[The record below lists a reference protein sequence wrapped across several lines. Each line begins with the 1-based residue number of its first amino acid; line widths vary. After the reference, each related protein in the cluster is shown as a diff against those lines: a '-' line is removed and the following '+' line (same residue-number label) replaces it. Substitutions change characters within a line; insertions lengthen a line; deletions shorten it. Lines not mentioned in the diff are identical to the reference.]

1 MEKQKEKIC
10 KPYANRASQQLGRAS
25 GNGFFICGGLGHD
38 TGTDDDQQTG
48 DCRGEKCSADATR
61 KISNSNLLKLQ
72 CWADNGRNCNMYESA
87 GQYGENKNPKGKI
100 NFKTG
105 IGGERNERFEQLM
118 KQALK
123 PEIDER
129 DVVIPKNTNNYKNR
143 MKRKRRL
150 RVCITAGIA
159 AAACVVAGV
168 QLNRFGNGQ
177 VPYTETKQD
186 FVTNKTSSAF
196 SLCVYA
202 SELSSENSVALNNEN
217 GNSWV
222 FGMRSD
228 SDMLSYC
235 IAFPV
240 SCKGEQIKQI
250 TYTINKGVFQI
261 IGENPEKFCT
271 QMTLYTEQTM
281 NLPRISQNKDQQESV
296 LYCTSYTID
305 YENQDAGCFVNI
317 CGFTADDE
325 QTENLFF
332 KSESIEAGKW
342 TEDLNSIL
350 FDKIQVTVCAAFE
363 DGTSK
368 TQTIAIA
375 AAASDANSTYEKG
388 QTQKEK
394 LIQYEMR

>member
-1 MEKQKEKIC
+1 M
-10 KPYANRASQQLGRAS
+10 
-25 GNGFFICGGLGHD
+25 
-38 TGTDDDQQTG
+38 TD
-48 DCRGEKCSADATR
+48 
-61 KISNSNLLKLQ
+61 
-72 CWADNGRNCNMYESA
+72 
-87 GQYGENKNPKGKI
+87 
-100 NFKTG
+100 
-105 IGGERNERFEQLM
+105 ERFEQLM

-129 DVVIPKNTNNYKNR
+129 DVVIQKNTNNYKNR

-250 TYTINKGVFQI
+250 TYTINKGAFQI
-261 IGENPEKFCT
+261 IGE
-271 QMTLYTEQTM
+271 
-281 NLPRISQNKDQQESV
+281 NLPRISQNKEQQESV

-342 TEDLNSIL
+342 TEELNSIL
-350 FDKIQVTVCAAFE
+350 FDKIQVTVCVAFE

>member
-1 MEKQKEKIC
+1 M
-10 KPYANRASQQLGRAS
+10 
-25 GNGFFICGGLGHD
+25 
-38 TGTDDDQQTG
+38 TD
-48 DCRGEKCSADATR
+48 
-61 KISNSNLLKLQ
+61 
-72 CWADNGRNCNMYESA
+72 
-87 GQYGENKNPKGKI
+87 
-100 NFKTG
+100 
-105 IGGERNERFEQLM
+105 ERFEQLI

-129 DVVIPKNTNNYKNR
+129 DVVIQKNTNNYKNR

-250 TYTINKGVFQI
+250 TYTINKGAFQI

-281 NLPRISQNKDQQESV
+281 NLPRIYQNK
-296 LYCTSYTID
+296 
-305 YENQDAGCFVNI
+305 
-317 CGFTADDE
+317 E
-325 QTENLFF
+325 QI
-332 KSESIEAGKW
+332 K
-342 TEDLNSIL
+342 
-350 FDKIQVTVCAAFE
+350 
-363 DGTSK
+363 
-368 TQTIAIA
+368 
-375 AAASDANSTYEKG
+375 
-388 QTQKEK
+388 
-394 LIQYEMR
+394 

>member
-1 MEKQKEKIC
+1 M
-10 KPYANRASQQLGRAS
+10 
-25 GNGFFICGGLGHD
+25 
-38 TGTDDDQQTG
+38 TD
-48 DCRGEKCSADATR
+48 
-61 KISNSNLLKLQ
+61 
-72 CWADNGRNCNMYESA
+72 
-87 GQYGENKNPKGKI
+87 
-100 NFKTG
+100 
-105 IGGERNERFEQLM
+105 ERFEQLM

-123 PEIDER
+123 PEIDGR
-129 DVVIPKNTNNYKNR
+129 DVVIQKNTNNYKNR

-250 TYTINKGVFQI
+250 TYTINKGAF
-261 IGENPEKFCT
+261 
-271 QMTLYTEQTM
+271 
-281 NLPRISQNKDQQESV
+281 QNKDQQESV

-332 KSESIEAGKW
+332 KSESIEAGNW
-342 TEDLNSIL
+342 TEKLNSIL
-350 FDKIQVTVCAAFE
+350 FDKIQVTVCVAFE

>member
-1 MEKQKEKIC
+1 M
-10 KPYANRASQQLGRAS
+10 
-25 GNGFFICGGLGHD
+25 
-38 TGTDDDQQTG
+38 TD
-48 DCRGEKCSADATR
+48 
-61 KISNSNLLKLQ
+61 
-72 CWADNGRNCNMYESA
+72 
-87 GQYGENKNPKGKI
+87 
-100 NFKTG
+100 
-105 IGGERNERFEQLM
+105 ERFEQLM

-123 PEIDER
+123 PEIDGR
-129 DVVIPKNTNNYKNR
+129 DVVIQKNTNNYKNR

-250 TYTINKGVFQI
+250 TYTINKGAFQI

-305 YENQDAGCFVNI
+305 YENQDAGRFVNI

-342 TEDLNSIL
+342 TEKLNSIL
-350 FDKIQVTVCAAFE
+350 FDKIQVTVCVAFE

>member
-1 MEKQKEKIC
+1 M
-10 KPYANRASQQLGRAS
+10 
-25 GNGFFICGGLGHD
+25 
-38 TGTDDDQQTG
+38 TD
-48 DCRGEKCSADATR
+48 
-61 KISNSNLLKLQ
+61 
-72 CWADNGRNCNMYESA
+72 
-87 GQYGENKNPKGKI
+87 
-100 NFKTG
+100 
-105 IGGERNERFEQLM
+105 ERFEQLM

-123 PEIDER
+123 PEIDGR
-129 DVVIPKNTNNYKNR
+129 DVVIQKNTNNYKNR

-250 TYTINKGVFQI
+250 TYTINKGAFQI

-271 QMTLYTEQTM
+271 
-281 NLPRISQNKDQQESV
+281 
-296 LYCTSYTID
+296 
-305 YENQDAGCFVNI
+305 QDAGCFVNI

-342 TEDLNSIL
+342 TEELNSIL
-350 FDKIQVTVCAAFE
+350 FDKIQVTVCVAFE
-363 DGTSK
+363 DGTNK

>member
-1 MEKQKEKIC
+1 M
-10 KPYANRASQQLGRAS
+10 
-25 GNGFFICGGLGHD
+25 
-38 TGTDDDQQTG
+38 TD
-48 DCRGEKCSADATR
+48 
-61 KISNSNLLKLQ
+61 
-72 CWADNGRNCNMYESA
+72 
-87 GQYGENKNPKGKI
+87 
-100 NFKTG
+100 
-105 IGGERNERFEQLM
+105 ERFEQLM

-123 PEIDER
+123 PEIDGR
-129 DVVIPKNTNNYKNR
+129 DVVIQKNTNNYKNR

-177 VPYTETKQD
+177 VPNTETKQD

-250 TYTINKGVFQI
+250 TYTINKGAFQI
-261 IGENPEKFCT
+261 IGENPEKFC
-271 QMTLYTEQTM
+271 
-281 NLPRISQNKDQQESV
+281 
-296 LYCTSYTID
+296 
-305 YENQDAGCFVNI
+305 
-317 CGFTADDE
+317 
-325 QTENLFF
+325 
-332 KSESIEAGKW
+332 
-342 TEDLNSIL
+342 
-350 FDKIQVTVCAAFE
+350 
-363 DGTSK
+363 
-368 TQTIAIA
+368 
-375 AAASDANSTYEKG
+375 
-388 QTQKEK
+388 
-394 LIQYEMR
+394 

>member
-1 MEKQKEKIC
+1 M
-10 KPYANRASQQLGRAS
+10 
-25 GNGFFICGGLGHD
+25 
-38 TGTDDDQQTG
+38 TD
-48 DCRGEKCSADATR
+48 
-61 KISNSNLLKLQ
+61 
-72 CWADNGRNCNMYESA
+72 
-87 GQYGENKNPKGKI
+87 
-100 NFKTG
+100 
-105 IGGERNERFEQLM
+105 ERFEQLM

-129 DVVIPKNTNNYKNR
+129 DVVIQKSTNNYKNR

-250 TYTINKGVFQI
+250 TYTINKGAFQI

-271 QMTLYTEQTM
+271 QMTLYTEQTICQEF
-281 NLPRISQNKDQQESV
+281 PKTRISRKVFCIALPIPLIMKIRMRGVLLIFVDSRRMMSKQKTYFLRVNQLRQE
-296 LYCTSYTID
+296 
-305 YENQDAGCFVNI
+305 N
-317 CGFTADDE
+317 
-325 QTENLFF
+325 
-332 KSESIEAGKW
+332 
-342 TEDLNSIL
+342 
-350 FDKIQVTVCAAFE
+350 
-363 DGTSK
+363 
-368 TQTIAIA
+368 
-375 AAASDANSTYEKG
+375 G
-388 QTQKEK
+388 Q
-394 LIQYEMR
+394 RS

>member
-1 MEKQKEKIC
+1 M
-10 KPYANRASQQLGRAS
+10 
-25 GNGFFICGGLGHD
+25 
-38 TGTDDDQQTG
+38 TD
-48 DCRGEKCSADATR
+48 
-61 KISNSNLLKLQ
+61 
-72 CWADNGRNCNMYESA
+72 
-87 GQYGENKNPKGKI
+87 
-100 NFKTG
+100 
-105 IGGERNERFEQLM
+105 ERFEQLM

-123 PEIDER
+123 PEIDGR
-129 DVVIPKNTNNYKNR
+129 DVVIQKNTNNYKNR

-150 RVCITAGIA
+150 HVCITAGIA

-250 TYTINKGVFQI
+250 TYTINKGAFQI

-317 CGFTADDE
+317 CGS
-325 QTENLFF
+325 QTSGF
-332 KSESIEAGKW
+332 
-342 TEDLNSIL
+342 
-350 FDKIQVTVCAAFE
+350 
-363 DGTSK
+363 
-368 TQTIAIA
+368 
-375 AAASDANSTYEKG
+375 
-388 QTQKEK
+388 
-394 LIQYEMR
+394 